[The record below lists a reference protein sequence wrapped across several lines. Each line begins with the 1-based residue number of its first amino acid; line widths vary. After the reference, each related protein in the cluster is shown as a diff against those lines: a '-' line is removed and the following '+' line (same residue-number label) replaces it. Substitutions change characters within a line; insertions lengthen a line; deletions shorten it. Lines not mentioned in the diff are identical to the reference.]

1 MTNHEMGYDISI
13 HPYPETFIQSGYVLK
28 NKNYSYFGFDI
39 KLRRHAY
46 HYLWTYILPSFC
58 VVLISGISFLI
69 TPSAIPGRLTLL
81 ITLFL
86 VQIQVIKDVQGKSKH
101 F

>member
-1 MTNHEMGYDISI
+1 MTYHERGYEVSI
-13 HPYPETFIQSGYVLK
+13 HPYPEFFIQNGYVTK
-28 NKNYSYFGFDI
+28 DENFSYFGFDI

-46 HYLWTYILPSFC
+46 HYLWTYFLPSFC

-69 TPSAIPGRLTLL
+69 TPSVIPGRLTLL

-86 VQIQVIKDVQGKSKH
+86 VQIQVIKEVQGKSKH